1 MDGLPLIVV
10 NDREDQSIEM
20 TDEDDDDDSLNHLVV
35 HHHRNL
41 ASQPSIRSLISLM
54 ANRSR
59 RTIIFSKSR
68 LKKVNM
74 PCLISN
80 FIFNIESLN

>member
-10 NDREDQSIEM
+10 HDKEDQSIEM
-20 TDEDDDDDSLNHLVV
+20 VDENDDDDDDSLHHLVV
-35 HHHRNL
+35 NHHRNL

-54 ANRSR
+54 ANGSR
-59 RTIIFSKSR
+59 RPSIFSKSR

-74 PCLISN
+74 QCCI
-80 FIFNIESLN
+80 

>member
-10 NDREDQSIEM
+10 HDKEVQSIEIA
-20 TDEDDDDDSLNHLVV
+20 DEDDDDDSLNHLVV

-41 ASQPSIRSLISLM
+41 SSQPSIRSLISLM

-59 RTIIFSKSR
+59 RPSIFSKSR
-68 LKKVNM
+68 LKKVNIL
-74 PCLISN
+74 CLT
-80 FIFNIESLN
+80 